1 MTNMPK
7 PVVLD
12 ASALIALI
20 YQEKGAILV
29 EESLPHVE
37 ISTVNL
43 AEVASFLV
51 KRGLTVGDATSLLN
65 DLAIP
70 TIPFDDTQAFLSAHL
85 VNKTADKGLSLGD
98 RACLALAIHKDQSV
112 LTADKIWK
120 ELDLN
125 LEINLIR

>member
-1 MTNMPK
+1 MSK
-7 PVVLD
+7 SIVLD

-20 YQEKGAILV
+20 YQENGANLV
-29 EESLPHVE
+29 EKNLPDAE

-51 KRGLTVGDATSLLN
+51 KKGLNIEEVSSLLN
-65 DLAIP
+65 DLSIP
-70 TIPFDDTQAFLSAHL
+70 TIPFNETQAFLSAHL
-85 VNKTADKGLSLGD
+85 INKTADKGLSLGD
-98 RACLALAIHKDQSV
+98 RACLALAIQKDQAV

-125 LEINLIR
+125 VKINFIH

>member
-1 MTNMPK
+1 MPK
-7 PVVLD
+7 PIILD

-20 YQEKGAILV
+20 YQENGASVV
-29 EESLPHVE
+29 EKNLPNAE

-51 KRGLTVGDATSLLN
+51 KKGLNVKEVTSLLN
-65 DLAIP
+65 DLSIP
-70 TIPFDDTQAFLSAHL
+70 AIPFDETHAFLAAHL

-98 RACLALAIHKDQSV
+98 RACLALAMQNGQAV
-112 LTADKIWK
+112 FTADKVWK

-125 LEINLIR
+125 IKINLIR